1 MPSKW
6 GGVEVLA
13 LFSFLDHKGIF
24 FTTDSMVCHS
34 AHPRAVGSG
43 EPVLEP

>member
-6 GGVEVLA
+6 VGVEVLA

-24 FTTDSMVCHS
+24 TADPMVCHS